1 MYTNNL
7 KINLIV
13 MEMKTKPINI
23 FEFYA
28 PTGGGSKI
36 ADAMNVISDAAKK
49 VNSNSATSNSG
60 NPTIPS
66 SAPKTGLN
74 YESASNSGAGT
85 INNSGREASNGKTNN
100 LGWWIMGGVI
110 VGSCLWLYI
119 HSQKKKKEEDLK
131 NKIKSDKMRNKK
143 SDASIDEYINKRG

>member
-7 KINLIV
+7 IINLIV

-36 ADAMNVISDAAKK
+36 ADAMNVISDAKK

-60 NPTIPS
+60 NPTIS
-66 SAPKTGLN
+66 SSVAQPQPK
-74 YESASNSGAGT
+74 YESASNTAGE
-85 INNSGREASNGKTNN
+85 INSTSEASNGKTNN
-100 LGWWIMGGVI
+100 LVWWILGGVI
-110 VGSCLWLYI
+110 VGGSLWLWYRDL
-119 HSQKKKKEEDLK
+119 QKKKKEEEFK

-143 SDASIDEYINKRG
+143 SDTTIDEYINKRG